1 MYQPFNRSTFI
12 SCENAASEVPKLQ
25 SDLNFWYSAIISCGG
40 PPKSP
45 FQRTFVTHDLRK
57 GLRLWQLPIRIPPH
71 LCASDAH
78 DFRRVLRDPKTQL
91 HFTTRLCVLCVRQA
105 RSPQRVRLAQKTSHF
120 AMRLA
125 SGPPD
130 LPRRSRFVTRR
141 LAAAAAWGFKKKRKK
156 SK

>member
-78 DFRRVLRDPKTQL
+78 DLCRGSRFEGCGLAAPAATREKDRKVDRVLRVFNRSWSPTSQL
-91 HFTTRLCVLCVRQA
+91 MFKMTNALWELIAHRSNLPSREHLCRWCRWY
-105 RSPQRVRLAQKTSHF
+105 RSCR
-120 AMRLA
+120 
-125 SGPPD
+125 
-130 LPRRSRFVTRR
+130 
-141 LAAAAAWGFKKKRKK
+141 
-156 SK
+156 